1 MVMLEAPDGLVLLTR
16 DQLRDRIRRDLQGLD
31 LVTEL
36 LDSRRRDSAAEDR
49 QALP

>member
-1 MVMLEAPDGLVLLTR
+1 MLEAPDGLVLLTR
-16 DQLRDRIRRDLQGLD
+16 AQLRDRIRRDLQGLD

-36 LDSRRRDSAAEDR
+36 LDSRRRDSATEDR